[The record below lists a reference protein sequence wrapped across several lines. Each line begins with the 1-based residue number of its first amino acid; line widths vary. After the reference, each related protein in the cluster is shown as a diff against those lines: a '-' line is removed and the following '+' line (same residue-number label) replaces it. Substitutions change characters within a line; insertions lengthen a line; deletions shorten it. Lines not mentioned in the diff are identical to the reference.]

1 MPGSNPRLTART
13 VFRRP
18 RTDGM
23 RSYLTEHGASRYA
36 FYGYGKIAARD
47 GLDLLLAE
55 RPETTNVVLPAYLP
69 HGIIES
75 FRDAG
80 LEPRYYRCDRRLRPN
95 LEDVERL
102 LDEESLAAML
112 THYFGHPQ
120 PSEDVSAMRTLC
132 EQNDA
137 FLIDDNAHAPL
148 STSGGRLLGTLG
160 DIGIT
165 SLRKLLPVPNGA
177 LLFVSN
183 ESLPETDLTR
193 SEVRSRY
200 SRDDYRYC
208 ARSLGRSVSG
218 YPVAREALSAIRW
231 LRDRI
236 PGPGTAVDHEVVDG
250 DEDPRAIYEEAKGPM
265 SRLALRVFDRTDPQ
279 RVIAARRANYRVWDR
294 AIRDLECVEPV
305 FPELPDGVCPQY
317 YTVFVDDPNDLGPLE
332 GVSAP
337 WPPLPHEVRD
347 DAEFE
352 TENYLATHLHT
363 LPVHQGLDLKGLGP
377 LVPEKQR

>member
-1 MPGSNPRLTART
+1 
-13 VFRRP
+13 
-18 RTDGM
+18 M

-102 LDEESLAAML
+102 LDEGSLAAML

-120 PSEDVSAMRTLC
+120 PPEDVERMRTLC
-132 EQNDA
+132 EQHDA

-148 STSGGRLLGTLG
+148 STSQGRLLGTLG
-160 DIGIT
+160 DVGIT
-165 SLRKLLPVPNGA
+165 SLRKMLPIPNGA

-193 SEVRSRY
+193 SGVRSRY
-200 SRDDYRYC
+200 TLDDYRYC
-208 ARSLGRSVSG
+208 TRSVGRSVSN
-218 YPVAREALSAIRW
+218 YPLAREALSTVRW

-236 PGPGTAVDHEVVDG
+236 PGRRTTVEHKVADG
-250 DEDPRAIYEEAKGPM
+250 GEDPREIYEEAKEPM
-265 SRLALRVFDRTDPQ
+265 SRLARRVFDRTEP
-279 RVIAARRANYRVWDR
+279 RSVIAARRANYRVWDR
-294 AIRDLECVEPV
+294 AIRDLEGVEPV
-305 FPELPDGVCPQY
+305 FDEFPDGVCPQY
-317 YTVFVDDPNDLGPLE
+317 YTALVDDPDDLGPLE
-332 GVSAP
+332 GISAP
-337 WPPLPHEVRD
+337 WPPLPREVRD
-347 DAEFE
+347 TTEFE
-352 TENYLATHLHT
+352 TENYLATHLYT

-377 LVPEKQR
+377 LVPETQR